1 MKCPVCQHEMKDGQ
15 LYCEKCGYEVQ
26 IVPEFEA
33 ELENNIIENMSEVIH
48 ELAPDEQSDET
59 DFEIMDL
66 EETEFFAEDA
76 YDDMDERPSVIGFL
90 LKIFKKHIWISL
102 GVFAVLAII
111 CVVVIHNGIQEKRK
125 NSYEYQYEQAQNC
138 ADAGDYEQ
146 AVAYLQ
152 EALRLEVNHPDA
164 RMLMA
169 DYKVKLGDADEAEL
183 IYKDLFNY
191 ADYVQD
197 AYDKYIALL
206 EEQERYLEICYCL
219 DECEVQEVRRNYNHY
234 LAELPIFSIN
244 EGKYEDAQMLK
255 ISANTNGII
264 YYTTD
269 GSMPDK
275 SSNVYTG
282 PIMLESGEYK
292 IHAFFINEFGME
304 SDVLS
309 AVYEI
314 EAELPTVPVVTP
326 DGGDYTVPTYIS
338 VEVPQGCIVYYT
350 TDGSTP
356 DHNSLTYSREICMP
370 LGNTTFKFVSYNN
383 EYVPSEIIQVEYHL
397 NLETVGIDEF
407 QAMLV
412 TAEQLTQ
419 YGMLLNTNGQVAGAS
434 GLYSYRATAAFEYEG
449 NWYYLMTEYYTDTSG
464 NTYSTQTKYAVGVKN
479 AVLYKTNVD
488 RNGHYTAI
496 SFQ

>member
-1 MKCPVCQHEMKDGQ
+1 MKCPVCQHEIKDGQ
-15 LYCEKCGYEVQ
+15 VYCEKCGYEVQ

-33 ELENNIIENMSEVIH
+33 ELENNIIENMSEVIQ
-48 ELAPDEQSDET
+48 ELAPEEGE
-59 DFEIMDL
+59 DFEIVDL
-66 EETEFFAEDA
+66 EESVSYDED
-76 YDDMDERPSVIGFL
+76 YDDIYERPSVTGFL
-90 LKIFKKHIWISL
+90 FKIIKKHIWVSL
-102 GVFAVLAII
+102 GVFAVLAIV
-111 CVVVIHNGIQEKRK
+111 CAVVIHNGIQEKQK
-125 NSYEYQYEQAQNC
+125 NSYEYQYQQAQDC
-138 ADAGDYEQ
+138 AKNGDYEK
-146 AVAYLQ
+146 AVEYLQ

-169 DYKVKLGDADEAEL
+169 DYKANLGDTGEAEL

-219 DECEVQEVRRNYNHY
+219 EQCEVQEVRRNYNHY
-234 LAELPIFSIN
+234 LAELPIFSIS

-269 GSMPDK
+269 G
-275 SSNVYTG
+275 T
-282 PIMLESGEYK
+282 
-292 IHAFFINEFGME
+292 
-304 SDVLS
+304 
-309 AVYEI
+309 
-314 EAELPTVPVVTP
+314 
-326 DGGDYTVPTYIS
+326 
-338 VEVPQGCIVYYT
+338 
-350 TDGSTP
+350 TP
-356 DHNSLTYSREICMP
+356 DHNSLTYNREICMP

-397 NLETVGIDEF
+397 NLEGAGIDEF
-407 QAMLV
+407 HAMLS
-412 TAEQLTQ
+412 TAEQLVQ
-419 YGMLLNTNGQVAGAS
+419 YGMLLNTNGQVAGAN

-449 NWYYLMTEYYTDTSG
+449 NWYYLMTEYYTDASG
-464 NTYSTQTKYAVGVKN
+464 NTYPTQTKYAIGIKN

>member
-1 MKCPVCQHEMKDGQ
+1 MKCPVCQHEIKDGQ
-15 LYCEKCGYEVQ
+15 VYCEKCGYEIQ

-33 ELENNIIENMSEVIH
+33 ELENNIIENMSEVIQ
-48 ELAPDEQSDET
+48 ELAPEEDE
-59 DFEIMDL
+59 DFEIVDL
-66 EETEFFAEDA
+66 EESVSYDED
-76 YDDMDERPSVIGFL
+76 YDDIYERPSVIGFL
-90 LKIFKKHIWISL
+90 FKVIKKHIWVSL
-102 GVFAVLAII
+102 GVFAVLAIV
-111 CVVVIHNGIQEKRK
+111 CAVVVHNGIQEKQK
-125 NSYEYQYEQAQNC
+125 NSYEYQYQQAQDC
-138 ADAGDYEQ
+138 AKNGDYEK
-146 AVAYLQ
+146 AVEYLQ

-169 DYKVKLGDADEAEL
+169 DYKVNLGDTGEAEL

-219 DECEVQEVRRNYNHY
+219 EQCEVQEVRRNYNHY
-234 LAELPIFSIN
+234 LAELPIFSIS

-269 GSMPDK
+269 GSAPDK
-275 SSNVYTG
+275 SSSVYTG
-282 PIMLESGEYK
+282 PIMLESGKYE
-292 IHAFFINEFGME
+292 IQAFFINEFGME
-304 SDVLS
+304 SDVFS

-314 EAELPTVPVVTP
+314 AAELPNVPVVTP

-338 VEVPQGCIVYYT
+338 VEVPKGCIVYYT
-350 TDGSTP
+350 TDGTTP
-356 DHNSLTYSREICMP
+356 DHNSLTYNREICMP

-397 NLETVGIDEF
+397 NLEGVGIDEF
-407 QAMLV
+407 HAMLS
-412 TAEQLTQ
+412 TAEQLVQ
-419 YGMLLNTNGQVAGAS
+419 YGMLLNTNGQVAGAN

-449 NWYYLMTEYYTDTSG
+449 NWYYLMTEYYTDASG
-464 NTYSTQTKYAVGVKN
+464 NTYPTQTKYAVGIKN